1 MTLKICRTYLCCKIF
16 QHCHFID
23 YFALTT
29 ISFLLYNAVNR
40 ERVEVHDS
48 IVAEVDRRVDTIQK
62 KIFKGVFDSLVNL
75 VDSSQVEIDRY
86 IDR

>member
-1 MTLKICRTYLCCKIF
+1 M
-16 QHCHFID
+16 
-23 YFALTT
+23 
-29 ISFLLYNAVNR
+29 YNAVNR

>member
-1 MTLKICRTYLCCKIF
+1 MSYLPMLQNISTL
-16 QHCHFID
+16 HCHFID

-29 ISFLLYNAVNR
+29 ISLLLYNAVNR

-48 IVAEVDRRVDTIQK
+48 IVAEVDRRVDNIQK

-75 VDSSQVEIDRY
+75 VDSSQVEIDR
-86 IDR
+86 